1 MMLSQNNDKELQFP
15 KRKKGKFYLSLFII
29 FLIVNISI
37 TFSYFFYFMNHASS
51 GNIEAINT
59 VARYSP
65 IINSISILFWIL
77 MMFFLIWGV
86 HLYYFKDLR
95 HMNTS

>member
-15 KRKKGKFYLSLFII
+15 KRKKGKFYLSLFLI
-29 FLIVNISI
+29 FLIVNITI
-37 TFSYFFYFMNHASS
+37 TFSYYFYFMNNASS
-51 GNIEAINT
+51 GNIDTSNT

-65 IINSISILFWIL
+65 IINGISIFFWIL
-77 MMFFLIWGV
+77 MLSFLIWGV
-86 HLYYFKDLR
+86 HLYYFKDMR